1 MRSCYRPS
9 LERAVWVT
17 SIRMRRE
24 DRSSIVVS
32 SSRRPRRA
40 IPVNR
45 LRHDNLLASICS
57 FVRLGAVPSSRP
69 AHAEARRAQGLSRLA
84 VAMTVPLA
92 PVFAGHALTGLSTAR
107 RSSRSGR
114 IGFDAL
120 ESATLVEDCPS
131 DTGELVGERDRQ
143 HIAVQALLC
152 RLDP

>member
-9 LERAVWVT
+9 LERAKWVT

-32 SSRRPRRA
+32 SSRRPWRA
-40 IPVNR
+40 TPVNQSYVTITSL
-45 LRHDNLLASICS
+45 LR
-57 FVRLGAVPSSRP
+57 AVPSSRP

-84 VAMTVPLA
+84 VAITVPLA

-114 IGFDAL
+114 IGLDAL
-120 ESATLVEDCPS
+120 EGASLVENRPG
-131 DTGELVGERDRQ
+131 DTGELVGERNR
-143 HIAVQALLC
+143 
-152 RLDP
+152 